1 MQVTDREILEIFRKD
16 QEAGIRELFSRYYKP
31 LVLFADEYVK
41 DINLA
46 EDLVQ
51 EFFVRLCENKYLKE
65 ISAQAL
71 SSYLFTA
78 VRNSSIKHIG
88 KKDVLKE
95 RADIG
100 FIDVPEEC
108 FLPIDEPEM
117 NQVMREMD
125 NLPEQT
131 RKVVEGIVIK
141 ELKYKE
147 VASELNI
154 SVNTVKTLLHRG
166 MRRLQ
171 NSLSNCKKQIY
182 YFFFKKIL

>member
-1 MQVTDREILEIFRKD
+1 MQITDQEILKILKKD
-16 QEAGIRELFSRYYKP
+16 QETGIRELFSRYYKP

-65 ISAQAL
+65 VPAQAL

-78 VRNSSIKHIG
+78 IRNSSMKHII
-88 KKDVLKE
+88 KKDILKDSAE
-95 RADIG
+95 IG
-100 FIDVPEEC
+100 LVDVPEEC
-108 FLPIDEPEM
+108 FFPIEEPEM
-117 NQVMREMD
+117 NQVMKEMD

-131 RKVVEGIVIK
+131 RRVVEGIVIK

-154 SVNTVKTLLHRG
+154 SVNTVKTLLQRG
-166 MRRLQ
+166 IRRMQ
-171 NSLSNCKKQIY
+171 NSLSSCKKQIY
-182 YFFFKKIL
+182 YFFFKKKL